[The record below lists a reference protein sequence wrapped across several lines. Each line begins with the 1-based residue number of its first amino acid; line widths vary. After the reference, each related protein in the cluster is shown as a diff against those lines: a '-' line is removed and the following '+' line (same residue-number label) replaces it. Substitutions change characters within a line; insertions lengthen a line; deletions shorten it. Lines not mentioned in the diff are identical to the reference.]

1 MELQKI
7 SQLLER
13 YWEGKLS
20 EVEED
25 ALKQALIEE
34 EPTLEGD
41 LKDAALWFKSTAS
54 FKDTLQ
60 LSGDFEEKVM
70 RKIEQKSAVKDSW
83 SWWKIAA
90 SVLIIITLG
99 YTAVVMPSQ
108 KQEALAKE
116 NTQEDPLMAYE
127 ETKATLALMASMMN
141 NGKSQLE
148 SLELFKKAQD
158 KIKNNF
164 EPEKTKKEKNS

>member
-1 MELQKI
+1 MELQEI
-7 SQLLER
+7 SQLLDR

-20 EVEED
+20 EEEENTLRK
-25 ALKQALIEE
+25 ALLKE
-34 EPTLEGD
+34 EPTLEGE

-60 LSGDFEEKVM
+60 LPEDFDEKVM
-70 RKIEQKSAVKDSW
+70 ARIEKQSIRSDSW

-90 SVLIIITLG
+90 AVLIIMTLG
-99 YTAVVMPSQ
+99 YTAVVIPGQ
-108 KQEALAKE
+108 KQAALANK

-164 EPEKTKKEKNS
+164 ESDKNKKDKNS